1 MNQNRDKMTLE
12 KLAAMVVRGF
22 DKAVTKEYL
31 DGRINE
37 LDIKLSNRIDK
48 LDFDIS
54 ELRDILDRFEENDVL
69 DLQKRVKTL
78 ERIVRVMA
86 KKLVQ

>member
-54 ELRDILDRFEENDVL
+54 ELRDILDRFEENDVF

>member
-1 MNQNRDKMTLE
+1 MTLE

-54 ELRDILDRFEENDVL
+54 ELRDILDRFEENDVF